1 MVNALFM
8 LRPMLASQALTS
20 DQAIPIAQHAMRCSM
35 SRLLPAMLLACPVV
49 AAAEPVF
56 IEPVGPVVAGQI
68 LEAADVQTTLYP
80 GRPCYLSLPD
90 AGQMNAAE
98 VSTGRL
104 QEGGCWASPI
114 GDAITI
120 TNASGNQTTHPKAG
134 FVPARI
140 VPGGRFEVMDIEAD
154 PL

>member
-1 MVNALFM
+1 METANMRL
-8 LRPMLASQALTS
+8 PM
-20 DQAIPIAQHAMRCSM
+20 P
-35 SRLLPAMLLACPVV
+35 RLLAVMLCALPVV
-49 AAAEPVF
+49 ALADPVY

-68 LEAADVQTTLYP
+68 LEAADVQATLYP

-90 AGQMNAAE
+90 ADQMNAAE
-98 VSTGRL
+98 VSTGGL
-104 QEGGCWASPI
+104 QEGGCWASPL

-140 VPGGRFEVMDIEAD
+140 APGWRFEVLDIEAD
-154 PL
+154 PLQVPRL